1 MTVLRNKLKNR
12 PLPKIPMASRKLG
25 RQAELGSGVY
35 SSIRSEG
42 QPGTLEQTSKVAV
55 AKQVSCQSDT
65 SYMEPF
71 SVSAMMNTADLDR
84 PSELTDDIYL
94 NPVTSHILV
103 DKSNKN
109 TDQKDYV
116 NGHIANK
123 CITRNSLKTTDD
135 TEYRNGG
142 SMEFYLENSIIE
154 IENNE
159 GVTFGHKTGQHV
171 ILKSPVIQTDSN
183 GYVPMKTDPLKY

>member
-1 MTVLRNKLKNR
+1 M
-12 PLPKIPMASRKLG
+12 
-25 RQAELGSGVY
+25 
-35 SSIRSEG
+35 
-42 QPGTLEQTSKVAV
+42 
-55 AKQVSCQSDT
+55 
-65 SYMEPF
+65 
-71 SVSAMMNTADLDR
+71 
-84 PSELTDDIYL
+84 
-94 NPVTSHILV
+94 

-183 GYVPMKTDPLKY
+183 GYVPMKTDPLKYWDTKLLFDILVIEPYFCEPVYHLAHFQR